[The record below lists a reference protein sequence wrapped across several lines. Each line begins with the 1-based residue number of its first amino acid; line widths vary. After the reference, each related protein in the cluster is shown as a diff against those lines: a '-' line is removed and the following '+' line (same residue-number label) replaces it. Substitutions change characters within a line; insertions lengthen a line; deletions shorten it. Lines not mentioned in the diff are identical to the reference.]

1 MLHRDDAEK
10 IAQGLEALK
19 TTDRLN
25 VKNLLMEMSRDA
37 VSF

>member
-25 VKNLLMEMSRDA
+25 VKNLLMEMGHDP

>member
-1 MLHRDDAEK
+1 MLHRDGAEK

-25 VKNLLMEMSRDA
+25 VKDLLMEVGHDP

>member
-1 MLHRDDAEK
+1 MLHQDNAEK
-10 IAQGLEALK
+10 IVQGLEALK

-25 VKNLLMEMSRDA
+25 VKDLLMEVSHDP